1 MNKIHIQK
9 IKYKVGELI
18 IGSFDNKIC
27 LCDWSYR
34 KMRNQIDARI
44 QKGLNAE
51 YVTKSSEIIEATILQ
66 LKEYFEGSRTKFD
79 IPLKLVGKDFQISV
93 WENLRTVP
101 FGKTLTY
108 KELAIRLG
116 DEKAI
121 RAVAT
126 ANGANAISIIVP
138 CHRIIGTNNKLVGYA
153 GGLSAKKKLLELE
166 GAYNQ
171 QLKLF

>member
-18 IGSFDNKIC
+18 IGSFENKIC

-51 YVTKSSEIIEATILQ
+51 YVTKSSEIIEATVIQ
-66 LKEYFEGSRTKFD
+66 LKEYFESIRIKFD
-79 IPLKLVGKDFQISV
+79 IPLKLVGTDFQIRV
-93 WENLRTVP
+93 WEKLRTIP

-108 KELAIRLG
+108 KELAIQLG

-138 CHRIIGTNNKLVGYA
+138 CHRIIGTDNKLVGYA

>member
-51 YVTKSSEIIEATILQ
+51 YVTKSSEIIGATVIQ
-66 LKEYFEGSRTKFD
+66 LKEYFESIRIKFD
-79 IPLKLVGKDFQISV
+79 IPLKLVGTDFQISV
-93 WENLRTVP
+93 WEKLRTIP

-126 ANGANAISIIVP
+126 ANGTNAISIIVP
-138 CHRIIGTNNKLVGYA
+138 CHRIIGTDNKLVGYA

>member
-51 YVTKSSEIIEATILQ
+51 YVTKSSEIIEATVIQ
-66 LKEYFEGSRTKFD
+66 LKEYFESVRIKFD
-79 IPLKLVGKDFQISV
+79 IPLKLVGTDFQISV
-93 WENLRTVP
+93 WEKLRTIP

-108 KELAIRLG
+108 KELAIQLG